1 MCFFLEKIF
10 CQFFYLIFSL
20 FLQFFFFEN
29 PCFCLKVSADTLGK
43 TDYRYRPILSADYRP
58 INRQND

>member
-1 MCFFLEKIF
+1 MCFFLEKKTLSIF
-10 CQFFYLIFSL
+10 LFNFFTVSPI
-20 FLQFFFFEN
+20 FFFEN